1 MPNEMEPG
9 SGVCPICGESNK
21 TTQIYKM
28 YSDLINGSH
37 PQEVQGIAKKQLTIM
52 VSPPTIVKS
61 DGLSSLHPDL
71 LALIFLLFL
80 HICSPFNWLKK
91 VHIHLF
97 MVWVLEFLLIGY
109 WLFRQKLMAKYN
121 QNKHDREKLISE
133 FRVKADI
140 WMEMVYCK
148 KDDLVFTP
156 DHKVQLKLDQLKR
169 ILAQTDQRSR
179 ITSSKPVQGADLHS
193 TDPNFPM

>member
-1 MPNEMEPG
+1 MEPG

-28 YSDLINGSH
+28 YSNLINGSH
-37 PQEVQGIAKKQLTIM
+37 PPEVQGIAKKQLTIM

-71 LALIFLLFL
+71 LALILFIIL
-80 HICSPFNWLKK
+80 AY
-91 VHIHLF
+91 LF
-97 MVWVLEFLLIGY
+97 AIQLVEKGPYTYIYGLIIGVLLIAFG
-109 WLFRQKLMAKYN
+109 LLRQKLMAKYN
-121 QNKHDREKLISE
+121 LNKHDREKLISE

-156 DHKVQLKLDQLKR
+156 DHKVQLKLDQLREYWLK
-169 ILAQTDQRSR
+169 QTRDQ
-179 ITSSKPVQGADLHS
+179 G
-193 TDPNFPM
+193 